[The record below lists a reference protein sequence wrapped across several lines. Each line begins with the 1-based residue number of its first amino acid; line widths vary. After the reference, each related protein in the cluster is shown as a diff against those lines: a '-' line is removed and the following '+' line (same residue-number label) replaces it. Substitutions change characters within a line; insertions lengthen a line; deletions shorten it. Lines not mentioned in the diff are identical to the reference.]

1 MVIGFFKDVTA
12 KDALA
17 FLAVAETQDSVTF
30 GITSTQEVADA
41 LDATFDSIVLFKK
54 VREGGGREGGRGEE
68 GGGREGVGD
77 CDQRAFITEH
87 VFLQIKPLTHNYTY
101 CANSLYEVS

>member
-1 MVIGFFKDVTA
+1 MVIGFFKDVTV

-54 VREGGGREGGRGEE
+54 VREEGGGREGGGEGGGGRRE
-68 GGGREGVGD
+68 GGGR
-77 CDQRAFITEH
+77 R
-87 VFLQIKPLTHNYTY
+87 L
-101 CANSLYEVS
+101 